1 MLQIVRD
8 NIKYAKSQ
16 YAQSNMQVLQDIN
29 PMDDI
34 RTCYEK
40 LKSSQNVP
48 KLTKQTSIQLP
59 ALSTQRQNTQYI
71 PSVVDDTWLA
81 LTEVKDPHDHDKL
94 YLFDKSDKKYVIKT
108 KQSQNRVK
116 TLHSNQNN
124 QISNSHKFAI
134 ASVLQTDVQ
143 KSTHSKPGALDL
155 QDSDTGSFRTDSR
168 LDLSNDGSTRE
179 EDVTKHSKDLLSQ
192 EAVEK
197 RILKKNH
204 HLHYNRLTW
213 T

>member
-1 MLQIVRD
+1 M
-8 NIKYAKSQ
+8 
-16 YAQSNMQVLQDIN
+16 
-29 PMDDI
+29 
-34 RTCYEK
+34 
-40 LKSSQNVP
+40 
-48 KLTKQTSIQLP
+48 
-59 ALSTQRQNTQYI
+59 
-71 PSVVDDTWLA
+71 
-81 LTEVKDPHDHDKL
+81 
-94 YLFDKSDKKYVIKT
+94 FDKSDKKYVIKT

-116 TLHSNQNN
+116 TLHSNQYN